1 MTFLKVISALAVA
14 LFLLVLLNNFT
25 DYFFGNRSDRAS
37 IYEDPSKGCYDKY
50 PYPAPIPLDING
62 QPTNVDSS
70 SAGSSAQAVAFS
82 TPDDANMKAR
92 EKCSQEALASVADQ
106 AVIAQQNALI
116 RGSVV
121 FVLLLIAS
129 ILLFKTAPFLAGG
142 LLLGGVSY
150 MMFQYFSLSM
160 YPFGM
165 MGWGGYGGNG
175 PSADILARS
184 QLVKGGL
191 SGVALI
197 LLVLGHLF
205 FFEKN
210 SKKN

>member
-50 PYPAPIPLDING
+50 PYPEPVGIDING
-62 QPTNVDSS
+62 QPVSVE
-70 SAGSSAQAVAFS
+70 SAAQAVTYS
-82 TPDDANMKAR
+82 TPEDANLKVR
-92 EKCSQEALASVADQ
+92 EECAQEALANLADRGI
-106 AVIAQQNALI
+106 VAQQNALI
-116 RGSVV
+116 RGSIV
-121 FVLLLIAS
+121 FALLLVVS
-129 ILLFKTAPFLAGG
+129 VMLFKIAPFLAGG

-160 YPFGM
+160 FPFGI
-165 MGWGGYGGNG
+165 MGWGGYGGNA

-191 SGVALI
+191 SGAALI

>member
-50 PYPAPIPLDING
+50 PYPEPVPLDING
-62 QPTNVDSS
+62 QPTSVDSS

-82 TPDDANMKAR
+82 TPDDAQIKDR
-92 EKCSQEALASVADQ
+92 EKCIEEALATFADQ

-116 RGSVV
+116 RGSIV
-121 FVLLLIAS
+121 FALLLVVSVI
-129 ILLFKTAPFLAGG
+129 LFKIAPFLAGG
-142 LLLGGVSY
+142 LLLGGVLY

-160 YPFGM
+160 FPFGI
-165 MGWGGYGGNG
+165 MGWGGYGGNA

-191 SGVALI
+191 SGAALI